1 MLPLSMLLF
10 SFFYSS
16 LCYSGFILHCNYFS
30 LLLLAVSLF
39 ASFTFLSP
47 SITYH
52 LLLTLHLLLLVIMS
66 VKRTQSNRKGV
77 STVIRHKT
85 SPQPPTVTTAHFT
98 AEVGNRVTRGRVSS
112 RPSSLHLTP
121 SASASASVSA
131 SLAPSSVSTYSQDV
145 NPPPVQWDFP
155 TDHLSDISPALITRK
170 KGRAKVHLL
179 SFLPSVYSSPPHSF
193 FNTEGE
199 ANELLDS
206 PDLILP
212 G

>member
-66 VKRTQSNRKGV
+66 VKRTQSNCKGV
-77 STVIRHKT
+77 STVIRRKT

-98 AEVGNRVTRGRVSS
+98 ADVESHVTRGRISS

-121 SASASASVSA
+121 SASASASP
-131 SLAPSSVSTYSQDV
+131 APSSISTYSQDV